1 MAYYIFKIGMTT
13 CLVILISEV
22 AKRSSLV
29 GAILASVPVISIMAI
44 LWLYIETQDVEKIS
58 ALSTNVF
65 WLVLPSLVF
74 FIALPILLKN
84 DIHFYLSLFISA
96 VMTVA
101 GYWLMIWIINQVG
114 FKF

>member
-1 MAYYIFKIGMTT
+1 MGYYIFKIGMTT

-29 GAILASVPVISIMAI
+29 GAILASLPVISILAI
-44 LWLYIETQDVEKIS
+44 LWLYIETQDTDRIS

-74 FIALPILLKN
+74 FITLPILLKN
-84 DIHFYLSLFISA
+84 DIHFYLSLLIST

-101 GYWLMIWIINQVG
+101 GYWLMIWLINQLG
-114 FKF
+114 LRF